1 MMDVGRHPNITLLS
15 YSEVES
21 VSGYVGNFDVQ
32 VRRKPRYVDEDICTS
47 CGECIDVCPIH
58 VEDEFNQG
66 LDTHPA
72 IYRAFAQAIPSTFV
86 IDKRGVAPC
95 RDACPTDQRAQGYIA
110 LIREGRFADAFRT
123 IKEDNPFPSVCGR
136 VCNHVC
142 EDYCS
147 RGEVDEPINIMRLK
161 HFVTEWAY
169 EHPEEVAKAFEP
181 KIDADAEEPE
191 PTGKQVAV
199 VGSGPAGL
207 TVAQDM
213 VQKGHDVTVFEALP
227 VAGGMMRVGIPDY
240 RLSPEALQR
249 DIDAILD
256 MGVDLQLNTRIDDVM
271 ELKDEGYDAVFLGI
285 GAHRGVK
292 VPIDGV
298 DLPQSISAIDFLR
311 DANLG
316 HYPDLIGKQVVVLG
330 GGDVAMDAACTA
342 LRIGTMQA
350 GEHGGEKPGVRVA
363 YRRTDEQMP
372 AQEAEFRQAQ
382 EEGVEFDWLVSP
394 VEVLPDEG
402 GDVCDL
408 RCTRME
414 LGEPDESG
422 RRRPIPIEGS
432 EFLLDADYVIWA
444 IGAKPDPICLSEEV
458 ACTRRDNIIVDED
471 TMMTSAEGV
480 FAAGDAVTGMAFV
493 VDAIGQAHKA
503 ARAMDAYLRD
513 EPLPGP
519 EPELPVA
526 ELTEEMIAEKRA
538 AGEVMD
544 TPRACVPE
552 IPVDERVTSWHEVC
566 GALTEEEAVAEAM
579 RCLQCGV
586 CSECNQCVHACG
598 PEAIRHEMTEE
609 ILDLNVGGVVVATGF
624 EMWDPHQLP
633 QYSYGKSPNIITG
646 MEFERISSAGGPTDG
661 EILTAEGKEPE
672 SVAII
677 HCVGSRDHNAHEYCS
692 RFCCMY
698 SLKQA
703 HLVRDNT
710 DADVYE
716 FYMDMRT
723 FGKGYEEFYERLQEE
738 GITFVRGRGAEV
750 EVLNDGKLRVKG
762 EDADLG
768 RMVRA
773 DVDMVVLSTAIEA
786 PHDSDRIASMF
797 GLGRSEDGF
806 FAEAHPKLRPVET
819 NTEGVFLAGNAQ
831 GPKDVPDTVGHA
843 GAAAS
848 MALALL
854 DKGEVTISPQV
865 AVVDEE
871 LCSAC
876 KTCITLCP
884 YDAIGFIEE
893 DNVARVNEALCKGC
907 GTCVAACPA
916 GAITAKHF
924 TTQQIMAQIEGL
936 FRMPEEEPVEA
947 EVERVGS

>member
-15 YSEVES
+15 YSEVEG

-32 VRRKPRYVDEDICTS
+32 VRRKARYVDEDVCTS
-47 CGECIDVCPIH
+47 CGECLDVCPIH
-58 VEDEFNQG
+58 VEDAFNEG
-66 LDTHPA
+66 LSTRPA
-72 IYRAFAQAIPSTFV
+72 IYRAFAQAIPSAFV
-86 IDKRGVAPC
+86 IDKQGVAPC
-95 RDACPTDQRAQGYIA
+95 RSACPTDQRAQGYIA
-110 LIREGRFADAFRT
+110 LIRERRFADAFRT

-142 EDYCS
+142 ETECS
-147 RGEVDEPINIMRLK
+147 RGKVDEPVSIMRLK

-169 EHPEEVAKAFEP
+169 DHPEEVAEAFEP
-181 KIDADAEEPE
+181 KIDADAEKPE
-191 PTGKQVAV
+191 PTGKKAAI
-199 VGSGPAGL
+199 VGAGPAGL
-207 TVAQDM
+207 TVAQDL
-213 VQKGHDVTVFEALP
+213 VLKGHEVTVFEALP

-240 RLSPEALQR
+240 RLPPDALQR
-249 DIDAILD
+249 DIDAIID
-256 MGVDLQLNTRIDDVM
+256 MGVDLRLNHPVEDVLG
-271 ELKDEGYDAVFLGI
+271 LKDNGYDAVFVGI

-292 VPIDGV
+292 VPIEGV
-298 DLPQSISAIDFLR
+298 ELPQSISAVDFLR

-316 HYPDLIGKQVVVLG
+316 HYPDLMGKKVIVLG
-330 GGDVAMDAACTA
+330 GGDVAMDSACTA

-350 GEHGGEKPGVRVA
+350 RERGGEAPEVRVA

-372 AQEAEFRQAQ
+372 AQEAEFRQAE
-382 EEGVEFDWLVSP
+382 EEGIIFDWLVSP
-394 VEVLPDEG
+394 VEVVPDEE
-402 GDVCDL
+402 DNVCHL

-422 RRRPIPIEGS
+422 RRRPVPVEGS
-432 EFLLDADYVIWA
+432 EFVLDADYVIWA
-444 IGAKPDPICLSEEV
+444 IGARPDPICLSEEV
-458 ACTRRDNIIVDED
+458 ECTLQDTVVVDEN
-471 TMMTSAEGV
+471 TMMTSMDGV

-493 VDAIGQAHKA
+493 VDAIGAGHKA
-503 ARAMDAYLRD
+503 ARAMDAYLRN
-513 EPLPGP
+513 EPMPGP

-526 ELTEEMIAEKRA
+526 ELTDEMIAEKRA
-538 AGEVMD
+538 AGEIVD
-544 TPRACVPE
+544 RPRACVPE
-552 IPVDERVTSWHEVC
+552 VDVDGRIGSWCEVC

-579 RCLQCGV
+579 RCLQCGI
-586 CSECNQCVHACG
+586 CSECNHCVHVCG
-598 PEAIRHEMTEE
+598 PQAINHQMTDE
-609 ILDLNVGGVVVATGF
+609 ILELSVGGVVVATGF

-633 QYSYGKSPNIITG
+633 QYSYGKSPNIMTG
-646 MEFERISSAGGPTDG
+646 MEFERLSSAGGPTGG
-661 EILTAEGKEPE
+661 EILTADGEPPE

-677 HCVGSRDHNAHEYCS
+677 HCVGSRDHNAHKYCS

-703 HLVRDNT
+703 HLVRDKT
-710 DADVYE
+710 GAEVYE

-750 EVLNDGKLRVKG
+750 EVLKGGKLRVKG
-762 EDADLG
+762 DDADLG
-768 RMVRA
+768 RLAQA
-773 DVDMVVLSTAIEA
+773 DVDMVILSTAIEA
-786 PHDSDRIASMF
+786 PHDADRIASLF

-819 NTEGVFLAGNAQ
+819 NTDGVFLAGNAQ
-831 GPKDVPDTVGHA
+831 GPKDVPDTVGQA

-848 MALALL
+848 MTLALL

-876 KTCITLCP
+876 KTCISLCP
-884 YDAIGFIEE
+884 YDAISFIEE
-893 DNVARVNEALCKGC
+893 EDVARVNEALCKGC

-916 GAITAKHF
+916 EAITAKHF
-924 TTQQIMAQIEGL
+924 TTRQIMAQIEGL
-936 FRMPEEEPVEA
+936 FRMPEEEPVEV